1 MAAIYSID
9 GNIGSGKSR
18 LIHELKKQN
27 IFNNVIFIQEPV
39 NIWNGVKDQNGK
51 TILEHFYE
59 DQNKYAFSFQ
69 IMAYIS
75 RLAQLKRYIKENPT
89 AILITERCTYT
100 DREVFA
106 KMLHDDQLISDI
118 DMKIYLMWFDEF
130 MKDIPIKG
138 FIYVKTLP
146 SKCFERVKKRNRKG
160 EKIPLKYLE
169 KCHLYH
175 QNWLIDEKNILVLN
189 GNQEYQEDNKL
200 INAWAFLIKKFT
212 EKRERVPSDEEYP
225 GGIPAKGMPIF

>member
-1 MAAIYSID
+1 MSAIYSVD

-18 LIHELKKQN
+18 LIQELKEQN
-27 IFNNVIFIQEPV
+27 KLGNNIIFIQEPV
-39 NIWNGVKDQNGK
+39 DVWNTIKDKKGK
-51 TILEHFYE
+51 TILENFYK
-59 DQNKYAFSFQ
+59 DQKTYSFSFQ

-75 RLAQLKRYIKENPT
+75 RLAQLKKIIKENPNS
-89 AILITERCTYT
+89 ILITERCTYT

-106 KMLHDDQLISDI
+106 KMLYDDGLISDI

-146 SKCFERVKKRNRKG
+146 SKCFRRVKERNRKG
-160 EKIPLKYLE
+160 EEEIPLEYLD

-175 QNWLIDEKNILVLN
+175 QSWLMDEENILVLD
-189 GNQEYQEDNKL
+189 GNQEYQTDNKL
-200 INAWAFLIKKFT
+200 IDKWT
-212 EKRERVPSDEEYP
+212 EKIKEFIKIPKINVCNAFPEGVP
-225 GGIPAKGMPIF
+225 FL

>member
-1 MAAIYSID
+1 
-9 GNIGSGKSR
+9 
-18 LIHELKKQN
+18 
-27 IFNNVIFIQEPV
+27 
-39 NIWNGVKDQNGK
+39 
-51 TILEHFYE
+51 
-59 DQNKYAFSFQ
+59 
-69 IMAYIS
+69 MAYIS
-75 RLAQLKRYIKENPT
+75 RLAQLKEYIKKNPT

-160 EKIPLKYLE
+160 EQIPLEYLE
-169 KCHLYH
+169 KCHHYH
-175 QNWLIDEKNILVLN
+175 QNWLIDEKNILILN

-200 INAWAFLIKKFT
+200 ISAWTILIKKFIE
-212 EKRERVPSDEEYP
+212 EKRERIPSDEEYP
-225 GGIPAKGMPIF
+225 GGIHADGMPIF

>member
-18 LIHELKKQN
+18 LIKELKKQN
-27 IFNNVIFIQEPV
+27 KLGNNIIFIQEPV
-39 NIWNGVKDQNGK
+39 NVWNTIKDKKGK

-59 DQNKYAFSFQ
+59 DQKKYSFSFQ

-75 RLAQLKRYIKENPT
+75 RLTQLKNIIKENPSS
-89 AILITERCTYT
+89 ILITERCTYT
-100 DREVFA
+100 DRKVFA
-106 KMLHDDQLISDI
+106 KMLHDDELINDI

-130 MKDIPIKG
+130 MKDIPING
-138 FIYVKTLP
+138 FIYVRTKP

-160 EKIPLKYLE
+160 EEEIPLEYLE

-175 QNWLIDEKNILVLN
+175 QSWLMDEENILVLD
-189 GNQEYQEDNKL
+189 GNQEYKTDNKL
-200 INAWAFLIKKFT
+200 IDMWTEKIKKFIKHPQT
-212 EKRERVPSDEEYP
+212 IEYEAFP
-225 GGIPAKGMPIF
+225 KGIPYF